1 MIIVDVIVKAIVL
14 LGGKMKNRDD
24 VELRTLEKTTEK

>member
-1 MIIVDVIVKAIVL
+1 MIIVDVIFKAIL

-24 VELRTLEKTTEK
+24 VELRTLEKPTEK